1 MASPSLR
8 KPPSEQHFSELN
20 GSCGKAVR
28 NQTPLTEA
36 GREGA
41 FLTRPA
47 AKAPDWAWATVSN
60 ASTQR
65 AIGQRCVYSCELV
78 CGNWGTE
85 PCLHG
90 VTSSLLD
97 NPLFVCFRS
106 PAPCKT
112 GSLRSPTHWLLCP
125 QLAFSAKSN
134 VAGGSQAEMASP
146 SQGRRAFR
154 STTGRT
160 SMTLFRKSR

>member
-112 GSLRSPTHWLLCP
+112 GSRHSVCGVPRTGSSVPSSLSLPNPTWRGAHTQKWHRLP
-125 QLAFSAKSN
+125 
-134 VAGGSQAEMASP
+134 
-146 SQGRRAFR
+146 RADARFAAR
-154 STTGRT
+154 PGEHQ
-160 SMTLFRKSR
+160 

>member
-20 GSCGKAVR
+20 GSCVKAVR

-65 AIGQRCVYSCELV
+65 AIGQRCAYSCELV

-97 NPLFVCFRS
+97 NPLFVSGARHPAKLALATASAESHALAPLS
-106 PAPCKT
+106 PA
-112 GSLRSPTHWLLCP
+112 RFLC
-125 QLAFSAKSN
+125 QIQR
-134 VAGGSQAEMASP
+134 GGGLTRGNGISFPGQTRVSQR
-146 SQGRRAFR
+146 GRANIND
-154 STTGRT
+154 
-160 SMTLFRKSR
+160 TL

>member
-20 GSCGKAVR
+20 GSCVKAVR

-97 NPLFVCFRS
+97 NPLFVSGARH
-106 PAPCKT
+106 PAKLALCGVPRT
-112 GSLRSPTHWLLCP
+112 GSSV
-125 QLAFSAKSN
+125 KSN
-134 VAGGSQAEMASP
+134 VAGGSHVEMASS

-154 STTGRT
+154 STAGRT

>member
-65 AIGQRCVYSCELV
+65 AIGQRCAYSCELV

-90 VTSSLLD
+90 FTSSLLD
-97 NPLFVCFRS
+97 NPLFVSGARH
-106 PAPCKT
+106 PAKLALCRVPRT
-112 GSLRSPTHWLLCP
+112 GSSVPSSLSLPNPTWRGAHTRKWHLLP
-125 QLAFSAKSN
+125 
-134 VAGGSQAEMASP
+134 
-146 SQGRRAFR
+146 RADARFAAR
-154 STTGRT
+154 PGEHQ
-160 SMTLFRKSR
+160 

>member
-60 ASTQR
+60 ASTPR

-97 NPLFVCFRS
+97 NPLFVSGARH
-106 PAPCKT
+106 PAKLALCGVPRT
-112 GSLRSPTHWLLCP
+112 GSSVPSSLSLPNPTWRGAHTRKWHRLP
-125 QLAFSAKSN
+125 
-134 VAGGSQAEMASP
+134 
-146 SQGRRAFR
+146 RADARFAAQP
-154 STTGRT
+154 GEHQ
-160 SMTLFRKSR
+160 

>member
-1 MASPSLR
+1 MASPSLQ

-97 NPLFVCFRS
+97 NPLFVSGARH
-106 PAPCKT
+106 PAKLALCGVPRT
-112 GSLRSPTHWLLCP
+112 GSSVPSSLSLPNPTWRGAHTQKWHRLP
-125 QLAFSAKSN
+125 
-134 VAGGSQAEMASP
+134 
-146 SQGRRAFR
+146 RADARFAAR
-154 STTGRT
+154 PGEHQ
-160 SMTLFRKSR
+160 

>member
-65 AIGQRCVYSCELV
+65 AIGQRCAYSCELV

-97 NPLFVCFRS
+97 NPLFVSGARH
-106 PAPCKT
+106 PAKLALCGVPRT
-112 GSLRSPTHWLLCP
+112 GSS
-125 QLAFSAKSN
+125 
-134 VAGGSQAEMASP
+134 VP
-146 SQGRRAFR
+146 S
-154 STTGRT
+154 SLSLPNPTGRGT
-160 SMTLFRKSR
+160 HTRKWHLLPRADARFAARPGEHQ